1 MPGSKGP
8 KILLGVFAAFIG
20 LTVLHLWLN
29 IGFDK
34 VLPNSADSSAASYRV
49 GFLPVT

>member
-8 KILLGVFAAFIG
+8 KILLSVFAGFIG
-20 LTVLHLWLN
+20 LTLLHLWLN

-34 VLPNSADSSAASYRV
+34 LLPGSADSSAASHRV